1 MRIIKKYAN
10 RKLYDTSEKKY
21 VAMNTLAELI
31 KSGEEVMVIDNRNG
45 RDITSVVVSQ
55 LLAREKREDDRDDF
69 PGVLIQV
76 LRKGGGTIMDY
87 AKNADNFK
95 IWIGKSI
102 DKSINEI
109 LGKMNL
115 ATRSQIKK
123 LNETID
129 KLMKKVDHLE
139 QLQAMKTREPV
150 QNSPKK
156 QRRKSGPTGNPPIG
170 DTTGS

>member
-1 MRIIKKYAN
+1 
-10 RKLYDTSEKKY
+10 
-21 VAMNTLAELI
+21 
-31 KSGEEVMVIDNRNG
+31 
-45 RDITSVVVSQ
+45 
-55 LLAREKREDDRDDF
+55 
-69 PGVLIQV
+69 
-76 LRKGGGTIMDY
+76 MDY

>member
-10 RKLYDTSEKKY
+10 RKLYDTSDKKY
-21 VAMNTLAELI
+21 VAMDTLAALI
-31 KSGEEVMVIDNRNG
+31 KSGEEVTVIDNRNG
-45 RDITSVVVSQ
+45 QDITSVVVSQ

-76 LRKGGGTIMDY
+76 LRKGGGTLMDY
-87 AKNADNFK
+87 AKNADHFK

-115 ATRSQIKK
+115 ATRSQINK
-123 LNETID
+123 LNKTIEE
-129 KLMKKVDHLE
+129 LMKKVEHLE
-139 QLQAMKTREPV
+139 RLQAMKKQGPGKD
-150 QNSPKK
+150 SPNYETARPLQK
-156 QRRKSGPTGNPPIG
+156 TGM
-170 DTTGS
+170 

>member
-10 RKLYDTSEKKY
+10 RKLYDTSDKKY

-31 KSGEEVMVIDNRNG
+31 KSGEEVTVIDNRNG
-45 RDITSVVVSQ
+45 QDITSVVVSQ
-55 LLAREKREDDRDDF
+55 LLAREKIECDRDDI

-87 AKNADNFK
+87 AKNADHFK
-95 IWIGKSI
+95 LWIGKSI

-115 ATRSQIKK
+115 ATRSQINR

-129 KLMKKVDHLE
+129 DLMKKVEHLE
-139 QLQAMKTREPV
+139 QLQILKSREPSK
-150 QNSPKK
+150 NSPKNEAAGLPK
-156 QRRKSGPTGNPPIG
+156 ETGR
-170 DTTGS
+170 

>member
-21 VAMNTLAELI
+21 VAMNTLADLI
-31 KSGEEVMVIDNRNG
+31 KSGEEDTVIDNRNG
-45 RDITSVVVSQ
+45 QDITSAVVSQ
-55 LLAREKREDDRDDF
+55 LLAREKREDNRDDF

-87 AKNADNFK
+87 AKNPDNLK
-95 IWIGKSI
+95 VWIGKHI

-115 ATRSQIKK
+115 ATRSQINK

-129 KLMKKVDHLE
+129 ELMKKVEHLE
-139 QLQAMKTREPV
+139 RLQAMKIHEPV
-150 QNSPKK
+150 KNLPKNK
-156 QRRKSGPTGNPPIG
+156 AARLPKETGR
-170 DTTGS
+170 

>member
-1 MRIIKKYAN
+1 MRIIKKYDN

-31 KSGEEVMVIDNRNG
+31 KSGEEITVIDNRNG

-55 LLAREKREDDRDDF
+55 LLSREKREDDRDDF

-102 DKSINEI
+102 DKSINEV

-129 KLMKKVDHLE
+129 KLMKKVEHLE

-150 QNSPKK
+150 QNPTKK
-156 QRRKSGPTGNPPIG
+156 QRQESGPTSNPLSG
-170 DTTGS
+170 DTSGS